1 MKSQVCAQVR
11 SGLIVPENPPGPSSR
26 WCRAAAVQP
35 PDPPWRGNRILAC
48 IHPSKGV
55 VDGHLGAPDHGVAG
69 AAAGGQ
75 HRVANQRDGDYGLCL
90 PQAGFLPPRTRSR
103 SCPRF
108 QEEPASGVPMC
119 HRAAP
124 AATVGLTVLPLMLF
138 HQIQLTVCASLARRY
153 AARPVTPQPVE
164 LVRLVGVGISDRVVR
179 GGHAKALQAMPS
191 WERRLTTRRVVRELG
206 CMPADQS
213 LSGMYS
219 PFS

>member
-1 MKSQVCAQVR
+1 MIFTRDEVQAGQIRRVTVR
-11 SGLIVPENPPGPSSR
+11 LGDKHKGVLGYVNQGAILPVVY
-26 WCRAAAVQP
+26 AAF
-35 PDPPWRGNRILAC
+35 
-48 IHPSKGV
+48 SKGV

>member
-1 MKSQVCAQVR
+1 MPFGPIVRGLVCATAI
-11 SGLIVPENPPGPSSR
+11 STSL
-26 WCRAAAVQP
+26 AAVP
-35 PDPPWRGNRILAC
+35 AHAKDFTVGLSVATLAN
-48 IHPSKGV
+48 PFFQAMSKGV

-153 AARPVTPQPVE
+153 AARPVTPQPAG

-191 WERRLTTRRVVRELG
+191 WERRLMTRRVVRELG
-206 CMPADQS
+206 CMLADQS

>member
-1 MKSQVCAQVR
+1 MIFTRDEVQAGQIRRVTVR
-11 SGLIVPENPPGPSSR
+11 LGDKHKGVLGYVDRGAIRPVVY
-26 WCRAAAVQP
+26 AA
-35 PDPPWRGNRILAC
+35 L
-48 IHPSKGV
+48 SKGV
-55 VDGHLGAPDHGVAG
+55 VDGHLGAPDQGVAG
-69 AAAGGQ
+69 AAGGQ

-153 AARPVTPQPVE
+153 AARPVTPQPAG

-191 WERRLTTRRVVRELG
+191 WERRLMTRRVVRELG

>member
-1 MKSQVCAQVR
+1 VSPVLLLVVN
-11 SGLIVPENPPGPSSR
+11 IVLLTSVMVTTAFASR
-26 WCRAAAVQP
+26 RLGFSP
-35 PDPPWRGNRILAC
+35 RGR
-48 IHPSKGV
+48 
-55 VDGHLGAPDHGVAG
+55 DRD
-69 AAAGGQ
+69 
-75 HRVANQRDGDYGLCL
+75 RVL
-90 PQAGFLPPRTRSR
+90 
-103 SCPRF
+103 RF
-108 QEEPASGVPMC
+108 QEQPGQRCSDG

-153 AARPVTPQPVE
+153 AARPVTPQPAE

-206 CMPADQS
+206 CTPADQS